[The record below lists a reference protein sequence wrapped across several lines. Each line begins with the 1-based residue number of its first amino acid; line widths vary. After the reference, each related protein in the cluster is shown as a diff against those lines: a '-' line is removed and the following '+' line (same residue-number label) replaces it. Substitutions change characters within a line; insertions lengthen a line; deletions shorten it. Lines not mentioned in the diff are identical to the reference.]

1 MPVTPPLSR
10 GTRAASQGQRAT
22 ARACV
27 LIQCASGTRGEVPAG
42 AERFDSL
49 DLQREWGICRMRIL
63 ILAPR
68 GLASEGLGSVVNAQ
82 YRRDDVFL
90 IHVRNAT
97 SAQLERAISDCQPD
111 QLFFAE
117 HTEDAGIKLVA
128 LSRRHA
134 ASDDASAA
142 SAVSAAAVSSE
153 PNPLPAERLAE
164 LAADIL
170 RHLPTPD
177 PSDPDGQPTR
187 AAMRRMLER
196 LIPQPADFD
205 RFVETRLP
213 AVWIRLSPGMNRV
226 ARTNELLSVMP
237 TRKIL
242 PLLADFHEY
251 EPLRKGLSYE
261 LYYSE
266 RWMPSY
272 GATS

>member
-1 MPVTPPLSR
+1 M
-10 GTRAASQGQRAT
+10 
-22 ARACV
+22 
-27 LIQCASGTRGEVPAG
+27 AG
-42 AERFDSL
+42 AGWIITVRREVTAGVERFDSL
-49 DLQREWGICRMRIL
+49 DLQRVWGIRRMRIL

-68 GLASEGLGSVVNAQ
+68 GLASEGLGGVVNAQ

-97 SAQLERAISDCQPD
+97 SAQLEQAISDCQPD
-111 QLFFAE
+111 RLFFAE
-117 HTEDAGIKLVA
+117 PTEDAGIHLVD

-134 ASDDASAA
+134 AREDASAA
-142 SAVSAAAVSSE
+142 SAGLAAAVSSE

-177 PSDPDGQPTR
+177 PCDPDGQPTR

-205 RFVETRLP
+205 RFIETRLP
-213 AVWIRLSPGMNRV
+213 AVWMRLSPGMNRV

-242 PLLADFHEY
+242 PLLADVQGY
-251 EPLRKGLSYE
+251 EPLKKGLSYE
-261 LYYSE
+261 RYYSE

-272 GATS
+272 AASS